1 MRQKRTQKENWMKLG
16 KQRRKWNFR
25 LEPTE
30 ILELKT
36 TTTELKHLQE
46 GIKTRLYW
54 AEKRISK
61 PEDKSFEIIE
71 LRESNRKSEWK
82 KGKDRLRD
90 LLDTIKW
97 VNIQIRENKNG
108 KTENRQKAY
117 LSKGQNLPKERN
129 LTNSRRWKTSNS
141 ERPTLRNI
149 IVELWKVTKI

>member
-1 MRQKRTQKENWMKLG
+1 MKLQIRTNRNSGAEDYNNWM
-16 KQRRKWNFR
+16 
-25 LEPTE
+25 
-30 ILELKT
+30 
-36 TTTELKHLQE
+36 KHLQE
-46 GIKTRLYW
+46 GIKTRLYQ

-97 VNIQIRENKNG
+97 ANIQIWENKNG
-108 KTENRQKAY
+108 KKENRKKAY

-149 IVELWKVTKI
+149 IVELWKVTKIIKVAREKRPITFKAAPLR